1 MGKQI
6 YLPALDQNNNLRT
19 DVPITWTENSRFI
32 FTTAPQSGNSLSVIH
47 TALISNDMNTNC
59 VFPILKHTERQ
70 RSRNKMI
77 IKCVGW

>member
-6 YLPALDQNNNLRT
+6 YLPALDQNNSLRT

-59 VFPILKHTERQ
+59 VFLIVKLTERQ

-77 IKCVGW
+77 I